1 MGLMLKLLSKKVE
14 YNQQKNS
21 FTKAYSYAKSPTLH
35 SPA

>member
-14 YNQQKNS
+14 YNQQKNPLN
-21 FTKAYSYAKSPTLH
+21 KAYSYTKSPTLH

>member
-21 FTKAYSYAKSPTLH
+21 LNKAYSYTKSPTLH